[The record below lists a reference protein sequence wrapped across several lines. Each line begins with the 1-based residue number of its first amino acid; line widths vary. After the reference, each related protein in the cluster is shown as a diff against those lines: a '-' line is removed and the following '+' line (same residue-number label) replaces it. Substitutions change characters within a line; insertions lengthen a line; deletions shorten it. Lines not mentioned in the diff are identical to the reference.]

1 MIRARVLI
9 VDDNPD
15 DVVMIERFLEN
26 DPVEIRGVTDSS
38 LAEAAFAEFEP
49 DIVLLDLH
57 MPSPDG
63 MEILQRLQRA
73 RDALGFIPV
82 VVLTGDHFNVAR
94 NSALVRGAD
103 DFLTKP
109 LDRHD
114 VVFRVRN
121 LLRTRRLF
129 VDLAREKEALEQKI
143 RKTD

>member
-1 MIRARVLI
+1 MQSRVLI

-15 DVVMIERFLEN
+15 DIVMIERFLEN
-26 DPVEIRGVTDSS
+26 DPVEVRGITDSS

-63 MEILQRLQRA
+63 MEILQRLQGA

-129 VDLAREKEALEQKI
+129 VELAREKEALEQKI
-143 RKTD
+143 SKTD